1 MELKVAV
8 VVTLDWIIGAEI
20 EQSVLKLPTWLMAG
34 AENKWQR
41 KRK

>member
-1 MELKVAV
+1 MAV

-20 EQSVLKLPTWLMAG
+20 EKSVLKLPTWLMAG